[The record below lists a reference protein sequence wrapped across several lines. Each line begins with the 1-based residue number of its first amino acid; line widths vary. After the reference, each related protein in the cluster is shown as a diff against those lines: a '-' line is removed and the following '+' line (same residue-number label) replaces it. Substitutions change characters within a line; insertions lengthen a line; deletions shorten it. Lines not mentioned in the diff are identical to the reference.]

1 MHLCQGVSVR
11 ETEWARE
18 EGGLGGKRDVMT
30 CAEFSRGGWIL
41 LQGLGCP
48 GAPELWFRRNW
59 TGGAVGRQW
68 R

>member
-1 MHLCQGVSVR
+1 MHLCQGVRVR

-30 CAEFSRGGWIL
+30 CAEFSRGWIL